1 MGNSAIFN
9 NAMAVVGGPS
19 WRLST
24 DWFRQ
29 EVMNDH
35 QIMPTILRHTQALI
49 ARLMGVRCK
58 GVTEAAVRL
67 QRLGL
72 IRYTRG
78 CITVTDRVGLER
90 ATCECYGLAHGRV
103 GVQARMKRQA
113 GQV

>member
-1 MGNSAIFN
+1 MSH
-9 NAMAVVGGPS
+9 
-19 WRLST
+19 
-24 DWFRQ
+24 
-29 EVMNDH
+29 E
-35 QIMPTILRHTQALI
+35 
-49 ARLMGVRCK
+49 

-90 ATCECYGLAHGRV
+90 AACECYRLARGRV
-103 GVQARMKRQA
+103 GVQGLMKRQA